1 MAAEVGPPARGAG
14 RHLHGEASRT
24 SCRGRVGTGAQA
36 PWDRSYE
43 ALGSLAPLPR
53 RTAQREGRAEGVALS
68 GAEQHAARL
77 ASPRRTVITV
87 PQAAGPQRPH
97 ARARPAAARGARPR
111 GAPAAADDVTAV
123 TCPPRRAGPARAA
136 PPHSPTPPLPPPP
149 RPAPPP
155 RSRPRPRRAP
165 SSRPVPA
172 AVTFSCSWRRR
183 PTNSGLSGEAPPGA
197 SMPAGPGAGP
207 AVCERAAPRRGVR
220 GWAAGPGRAD
230 LLSRAN
236 ESYRNVCAGR
246 SAGSRAA
253 STRGPPPPGPGAP
266 LPGEA
271 SHSHS
276 HSGPRRR
283 LGPAPAAPQG
293 RDGTGSA
300 GSWEPGASRPPAAAA
315 AACLLHSG

>member
-77 ASPRRTVITV
+77 ASPRRTAITV

-136 PPHSPTPPLPPPP
+136 PPHSPTPPLPPPTP
-149 RPAPPP
+149 SRSAAPVQAPAPPRP
-155 RSRPRPRRAP
+155 LLAPRPGRRYLLVLLAEAAHQLGAERRGAAGGLHARRAG
-165 SSRPVPA
+165 R
-172 AVTFSCSWRRR
+172 
-183 PTNSGLSGEAPPGA
+183 
-197 SMPAGPGAGP
+197 GAGSL
-207 AVCERAAPRRGVR
+207 RA
-220 GWAAGPGRAD
+220 
-230 LLSRAN
+230 S
-236 ESYRNVCAGR
+236 R
-246 SAGSRAA
+246 SAARS
-253 STRGPPPPGPGAP
+253 
-266 LPGEA
+266 
-271 SHSHS
+271 
-276 HSGPRRR
+276 
-283 LGPAPAAPQG
+283 
-293 RDGTGSA
+293 
-300 GSWEPGASRPPAAAA
+300 
-315 AACLLHSG
+315 